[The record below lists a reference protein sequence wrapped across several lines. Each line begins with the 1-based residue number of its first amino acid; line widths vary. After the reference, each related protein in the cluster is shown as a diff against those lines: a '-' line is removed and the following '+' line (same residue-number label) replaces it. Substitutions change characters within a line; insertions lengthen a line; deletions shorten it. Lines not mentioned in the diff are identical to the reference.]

1 MVARRSTTGYCTFLG
16 GNLVTWRSK
25 KQSLVV
31 RSSVEAK
38 FWAMTQ
44 GFCELLWLKIIL
56 EELKIKWYRPMRLY
70 YDNKSGIGIVHNPVQ
85 HNWTKHI
92 EIDKHFIKEKLDSEL
107 IYILYVSTDCQLVD
121 ILTKYLSSTKFQT
134 SISMLGMENIYSP
147 T

>member
-1 MVARRSTTGYCTFLG
+1 
-16 GNLVTWRSK
+16 
-25 KQSLVV
+25 
-31 RSSVEAK
+31 
-38 FWAMTQ
+38 
-44 GFCELLWLKIIL
+44 
-56 EELKIKWYRPMRLY
+56 MRLY

>member
-1 MVARRSTTGYCTFLG
+1 
-16 GNLVTWRSK
+16 
-25 KQSLVV
+25 
-31 RSSVEAK
+31 
-38 FWAMTQ
+38 
-44 GFCELLWLKIIL
+44 
-56 EELKIKWYRPMRLY
+56 MRLY
-70 YDNKSGIGIVHNPVQ
+70 YDNKSGISIVHNPVQ